1 MKFFPINLTAFL
13 PGKILLPCLLYIL
26 FAFLL
31 SLLALSFVFCR
42 TRQRWQNSSVVFFQ
56 DFLQLAGDSIVVP
69 RNWPTRLQHLTAAF
83 THTHTQRERA
93 CVNYVSCVSCAHL
106 SLLWVASPC
115 LGGDSCLTYLATRP
129 SGCRLY
135 YHCYALLLPLLSL
148 IAFVFLRWHSGASK
162 QRQQR
167 ETARERG
174 RESAISGPKL
184 PWWGNITLRSNNTS
198 CMQNDVCMYV
208 AGSGEQVLRIRPR
221 RSINK
226 RI

>member
-13 PGKILLPCLLYIL
+13 PGKILPCLLACCTYC
-26 FAFLL
+26 LL
-31 SLLALSFVFCR
+31 SLPFGLIFCLLSHKTKVTEFLC
-42 TRQRWQNSSVVFFQ
+42 SSLFQ

-69 RNWPTRLQHLTAAF
+69 RNWPTRLQHLPAAITN
-83 THTHTQRERA
+83 THTHTERA

-148 IAFVFLRWHSGASK
+148 IAFVFLR
-162 QRQQR
+162 
-167 ETARERG
+167 
-174 RESAISGPKL
+174 
-184 PWWGNITLRSNNTS
+184 
-198 CMQNDVCMYV
+198 
-208 AGSGEQVLRIRPR
+208 
-221 RSINK
+221 
-226 RI
+226 